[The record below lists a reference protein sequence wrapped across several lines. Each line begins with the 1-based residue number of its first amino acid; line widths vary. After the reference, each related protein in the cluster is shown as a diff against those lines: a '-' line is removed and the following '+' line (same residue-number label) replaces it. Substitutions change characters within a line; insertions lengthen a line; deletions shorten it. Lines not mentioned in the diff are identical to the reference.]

1 MNGYSPAFLQND
13 LHTIRRTDRADA
25 LNNHR
30 PSSQRSDRIPL
41 VLTYHPLKERIN
53 RNLLRNF
60 NILIGDPETRKVF
73 QQPPLVTYRR
83 DSNLRQQHPRAYFGQ
98 QPTQFSCGYIFM
110 LTRSLPHLRTRF
122 QRHQRPW
129 PLTLFCNQEGVFLPN
144 VWLGVA
150 SPFATAVQSTS
161 AKQGVH

>member
-13 LHTIRRTDRADA
+13 LHTIRRTDRAHA

-41 VLTYHPLKERIN
+41 VLTYHPLKERIK
-53 RNLLRNF
+53 RILLRNF

-83 DSNLRQQHPRAYFGQ
+83 DSNLRDILVRTSDSNQLSSHAGTSSCSHARCRTCQHVSSD
-98 QPTQFSCGYIFM
+98 T
-110 LTRSLPHLRTRF
+110 
-122 QRHQRPW
+122 
-129 PLTLFCNQEGVFLPN
+129 N
-144 VWLGVA
+144 VRG
-150 SPFATAVQSTS
+150 P
-161 AKQGVH
+161 